1 MEGEAIARRFRGRQR
16 LVFRCHSRPR
26 AVARRWAAGAH
37 AGTFRTLSACYRSV
51 VGKKIN
57 LPLLAGESGAKRSP
71 SDRPRKTDPPK
82 KSDRPGQSARLT
94 KASKKPTLDDARNR
108 LGGRTLDEE
117 PPPPGIGP
125 GSIVNVVAL
134 GGAEHAAVVVF
145 ANASE
150 VHVLI
155 DGTKLRRVRP
165 AQLATFDGSPPNLL
179 TKISADA
186 QIFGGLSEGLPVRY
200 ADDVGGLLGGR
211 LLEKCRYGALVVRED
226 GAVVAVGFRKLWP
239 AATSGAA

>member
-1 MEGEAIARRFRGRQR
+1 M
-16 LVFRCHSRPR
+16 
-26 AVARRWAAGAH
+26 
-37 AGTFRTLSACYRSV
+37 
-51 VGKKIN
+51 GKKIN
-57 LPLLAGESGAKRSP
+57 LPLLGREPGEPSTKRSP
-71 SDRPRKTDPPK
+71 SERPRKTDPPK
-82 KSDRPGQSARLT
+82 KSDRPSKSGRPGA
-94 KASKKPTLDDARNR
+94 KASSKKPTLDDARNR
-108 LGGRTLDEE
+108 LGGRTLDED

-125 GSIVNVVAL
+125 GSIVNVVAI
-134 GGAEHAAVVVF
+134 GGAEHVAVVVF

-165 AQLATFDGSPPNLL
+165 AQLATYEGTTPSLL
-179 TKISADA
+179 AKISADA

-200 ADDVGGLLGGR
+200 ADDVGGLLGGK